1 VHHLTTDELDAG
13 LDHVRAAP
21 ADGGRLELIVSRP
34 APLTREVHAE
44 AKLDLELGLVGD
56 TWPVRRSRRTA
67 DGSPHPEMQLNLMNA
82 RVAALVAVD
91 PDRRALAGDQ
101 LYVDLDIGKENLPVG
116 ARLVIGEAVIEITE
130 PMHRGCAKFADRFG
144 IDALRWVNSPLGREL
159 RLRGVNAKV
168 VTPGTIRTGDTVR
181 KLPGE
186 PSPAAGALA
195 RWPGDGGE
203 LLEW

>member
-1 VHHLTTDELDAG
+1 MQHLTTDELDAG
-13 LDHVRAAP
+13 LEHVRAAP

-34 APLTREVHAE
+34 GPLTREVHTE

-56 TWPVRRSRRTA
+56 TWSVRPSRRTP

-101 LYVDLDIGKENLPVG
+101 LYVDLDIGVENLPVG
-116 ARLVIGEAVIEITE
+116 AQLAIGEAVIEITE
-130 PMHRGCAKFADRFG
+130 PPHRGCAKFAARFG
-144 IDALRWVNSPLGREL
+144 TDALRWVNSPEGREL

-181 KLPGE
+181 KLPG
-186 PSPAAGALA
+186 
-195 RWPGDGGE
+195 
-203 LLEW
+203 